1 MTIKKISP
9 DENFSK
15 KFGLSARLTPKKIFF
30 EKNYS
35 NLFCRAFQADHFG
48 ILFDG
53 FNLPQTIL
61 KTKIRPILEKVKFD
75 TRFFFQFF

>member
-35 NLFCRAFQADHFG
+35 NLFCRAFRADHFG

-53 FNLPQTIL
+53 FKTIPAEE
-61 KTKIRPILEKVKFD
+61 KPKIRPKYLIL
-75 TRFFFQFF
+75 